1 MNIFLEQKK
10 NVSFKKQKYHCVY
23 EYPREVSDS
32 EGESQ
37 HEIANRHQWESYQ
50 PPQVD
55 YASYADWELLDEQ
68 VPDLVS
74 SQDTDN
80 DQDGADTPAPQHFD
94 FYKLSNVDYDFGGEG
109 GEVDSCS
116 CLELSGYVH
125 LDTGLRS
132 TFTGLLSDDGEFYIS
147 SSARPFK
154 FSSAGTGNQFYPGE
168 ADIDDVKL
176 DFAKESHLALLGV
189 SVDSCDDEVNTS
201 LLTFTPESADRPAI
215 VSGHDDPFCV
225 KETRSDHTIWSPSGE
240 SLPSLDGK
248 RPVTEL
254 SPAGVLKKSLIAG
267 GPQNSV
273 GDVSNA
279 DGNLKNLDS
288 ICSSETSVPTSPTGL
303 GELRHTR
310 DRLKLDLV
318 GSNGGFLL
326 DPPGGG
332 SKRRAGVRG
341 EASLLDSG
349 DDTED
354 SGIESSN
361 GATSTRTLV
370 MAITGEKHA
379 TSAT

>member
-1 MNIFLEQKK
+1 MPPYQEDDDSYDQKK

-37 HEIANRHQWESYQ
+37 EIVNRHQWDPYQ

-68 VPDLVS
+68 VPDFVS

-80 DQDGADTPAPQHFD
+80 DQDLADTPAPQRFD
-94 FYKLSNVDYDFGGEG
+94 FYKLSNVDYDFGAG
-109 GEVDSCS
+109 GV
-116 CLELSGYVH
+116 
-125 LDTGLRS
+125 
-132 TFTGLLSDDGEFYIS
+132 LSDDGEFYIS

-154 FSSAGTGNQFYPGE
+154 FSSMGSDTAGTGNQFYPGQ

-215 VSGHDDPFCV
+215 VSGHDNPFCV
-225 KETRSDHTIWSPSGE
+225 KETRSFNTSDHTIWSPSGE

-254 SPAGVLKKSLIAG
+254 SAAGVLKKSLITG
-267 GPQNSV
+267 GTQNSI
-273 GDVSNA
+273 GDISNA
-279 DGNLKNLDS
+279 DSNFKNPDS
-288 ICSSETSVPTSPTGL
+288 ICNSETSVPMSPTGL

-326 DPPGGG
+326 DPPGG

-341 EASLLDSG
+341 EASVLDSG

-361 GATSTRTLV
+361 GAISTRTLV
-370 MAITGEKHA
+370 MALSGDKHA